1 VTAPGAAQAAAG
13 EDGVAMNPRY
23 SVLFEPVRIGPVT
36 APNRF
41 YQVPHASGMTNALPH
56 VRARFR
62 EIKAEG
68 GWGVVCTGAVSI
80 HPSSDD
86 APLPFA
92 TLWDEND
99 VRSHA
104 LMVDAVHRHGALAGI
119 ELWHGGASVMN
130 RASRLPP
137 ISPSGIP
144 WMATH
149 IGFMGNQR
157 ARAMDLEDIAAL
169 RAWQAEGARK
179 ARRAG
184 FDIVYVYAGMGY
196 LPYEFLLPEYNRRS
210 DAYGGSI
217 ENRVRL
223 VRELI
228 EVTRE
233 AVGGRCAVALRI
245 SLEEL
250 RGRPGSNPGESE
262 AHEVVRLLAEL
273 PDLWDVKMDSSPTD
287 CAPSRFSPE
296 GSHEPVI
303 DFVKHLTTRPDTM
316 VSQIKRGV
324 LDLIGGAR
332 ASIADP
338 FLPSKIR
345 AGREQDIRECI
356 GCNIC
361 ISSWHDGV
369 PVRCTQN
376 PTAGEEWRRDW
387 HPERVPSAAS
397 ESRVL
402 VVGGGPAGLECALTL
417 ARRGYAVT
425 LADAADKFGGR
436 LRFETQLPGLAAWGR
451 VRDWRL
457 GQLAQLENANLYP
470 ANELG
475 ADEVLELGH
484 DHVVVATGARWTRT
498 LYTPMEVPAGEIGGP
513 GVFTPED
520 VAAGLEMRAP
530 VVVFDFDN
538 YYLGGALAEHLAATA
553 AGPVSY
559 VTPAGHAS
567 AWTVMTNEQP
577 QVHRALARAGVAL
590 HTLSYVGSFDGEVL
604 VLRNLFTG
612 AETPLPCRSLV
623 IVGLRAPNDS
633 LYRALAAR
641 EADWPGAGVVS
652 VTRIGDALAPGAIVH
667 AVHSGHRF
675 ARSLDAPPGELY
687 RRDAPLSIEVPR
699 IYAAGRDALEGSA
712 SPVTA

>member
-1 VTAPGAAQAAAG
+1 VSGG
-13 EDGVAMNPRY
+13 DRVNPRY
-23 SVLFEPVRIGPVT
+23 AALFEPVRIGPVT

-62 EIKAEG
+62 ETKAEG

-104 LMVDAVHRHGALAGI
+104 LMVDAVHRHGSLAGI

-137 ISPSGIP
+137 LSPSGIP

-149 IGFMGNQR
+149 VGFMGNQR
-157 ARAMDLEDIAAL
+157 ARAMDLADIAAL
-169 RAWQAEGARK
+169 RDWQAEGARK
-179 ARRAG
+179 AKRAG

-196 LPYEFLLPEYNRRS
+196 LPYEFLLPEYNRRT
-210 DAYGGSI
+210 DAYGGSV

-233 AVGGRCAVALRI
+233 AVGESCAVALRI

-250 RGRPGSNPGESE
+250 RGRPGKISGESE
-262 AHEVVRLLAEL
+262 AHDVVRLLADV

-303 DFVKHLTTRPDTM
+303 DFVKRLTKRPVVGVGRFTSPDTM

-345 AGREQDIRECI
+345 EGREQDIRECI

-387 HPERVPSAAS
+387 HPERVPRAKS
-397 ESRVL
+397 ESNVL

-425 LADAADKFGGR
+425 LADAAAKFGGR
-436 LRFETQLPGLAAWGR
+436 LRFETQLPGLATWGR

-457 GQLAQLENANLYP
+457 GQLARLENANLYP
-470 ANELG
+470 GNELT
-475 ADEVLELGH
+475 AEQVLELGH
-484 DHVVVATGARWTRT
+484 RHVVIATGARWTRM
-498 LYTPMEVPAGEIGGP
+498 LYTAMEVPGWELEGA

-520 VAAGLEMRAP
+520 VAAGLELRGP
-530 VVVFDFDN
+530 IVVFDFDN
-538 YYLGGALAEHLAATA
+538 YYMGGALAEHLAAR
-553 AGPVSY
+553 GPVSY

-567 AWTVMTNEQP
+567 AWTIMTNEQP
-577 QVHRALARAGVAL
+577 QVHRALARAGVSL
-590 HTLSYVGSFDGEVL
+590 HTLSQVGAFDGETVT
-604 VLRNLFTG
+604 LRNLFTD
-612 AETPLPCRSLV
+612 AETKLPCRSLV
-623 IVGLRAPNDS
+623 IVGLRAPNDA
-633 LYRALAAR
+633 LYHALEARRADFAA
-641 EADWPGAGVVS
+641 AGIASVS
-652 VTRIGDALAPGAIVH
+652 RIGDALAPGAIVH

-675 ARSLDAPPGELY
+675 ARSLDEARDELY
-687 RRDAPLSIEVPR
+687 RRDAPVTLETPR
-699 IYAAGRDALEGSA
+699 IYVEGLEAAEAAEQ
-712 SPVTA
+712 PVIA